1 MEWPSVNQM
10 DITIYVKWS
19 CNLEHPEHPEKAE
32 QIRNGL
38 ITFKISHFIVLKE
51 LFMFMNKDQRL
62 ISYMFCKILLLVL
75 AIWVG
80 SYGNIYIG
88 IASFIIGCLMMIAGI
103 LQLNKMDYVL
113 YGSILLLLSASS
125 IGNYRN
131 DIHNPVSFFHKYSDF
146 HLELPPY
153 IEAHQNILTALII
166 VCIIIC
172 IIYLQGAV
180 GKMLLIWDCFLSFI
194 ASMIEYLF
202 LHDGWTAL
210 FIFALAM
217 LFMIFHA
224 VLSIKRSIPYGYGIH
239 ILTLIDIPF
248 FTVHYIN
255 GHDVTSKKYGSEE
268 WKSQPV
274 ETKKASVKQEAKQFA
289 AILPPGKYL
298 AETHEVMIHLL
309 ESNFSPNVKV
319 VKNRKFPALLNSKAN
334 SEFRTIYGKD
344 WKMISGKRKLYIWY
358 FELSST

>member
-1 MEWPSVNQM
+1 M
-10 DITIYVKWS
+10 D
-19 CNLEHPEHPEKAE
+19 
-32 QIRNGL
+32 
-38 ITFKISHFIVLKE
+38 KE
-51 LFMFMNKDQRL
+51 RRI
-62 ISYMFCKILLLVL
+62 ISYVFCKILLLML
-75 AIWVG
+75 TIWAG

-88 IASFIIGCLMMIAGI
+88 ITSFVIGCLLMIVGI
-103 LQLNKMDYVL
+103 LQLNKMDYAL

-125 IGNYRN
+125 IGSYRN
-131 DIHNPVSFFHKYSDF
+131 GIHDPVSFFHKYSDF
-146 HLELPPY
+146 HLELPPC
-153 IEAHQNILTALII
+153 IEAHQNIWTAL
-166 VCIIIC
+166 VMAGIIIC

-194 ASMIEYLF
+194 AGMIGYLF

-217 LFMIFHA
+217 LFMILHA
-224 VLSIKRSIPYGYGIH
+224 VLSIKRSIPYGCGIH

-255 GHDVTSKKYGSEE
+255 GHDVTSRKYGSEE
-268 WKSQPV
+268 WKKQPIGA
-274 ETKKASVKQEAKQFA
+274 KKAAVKQEVKQFA
-289 AILPPGKYL
+289 SILPPGRYL

-334 SEFRTIYGKD
+334 SEFKTIYGKD
-344 WKMISGKRKLYIWY
+344 WKTISGKRKLYIWY
-358 FELSST
+358 FELSLKKKRGQSVSFYK